1 MSDLIY
7 GLQPVTALLAQE
19 PHRLLEVFVAI
30 GRMDLRLQ
38 PMIQAVQAQGIALQ
52 RVHPAVLSS
61 KSGGASHQGVVAR
74 IRPQPLYDEQQLQAL
89 LKRPDPLLL
98 VLDGIT
104 DPHNLG
110 ACLRSADA
118 AGVQAVIIPRDR
130 AVPYN
135 ATVSKVACGAAE
147 RVPLV
152 AVTNLARTLRDLQT
166 KGVWI
171 VGTSD
176 QAVPLLYQ
184 QKLTGALALVMGA
197 EGHGLRRLTQ
207 AQCDVVVRLPMQ
219 GSIASLNVSVATGIC
234 LFEAVRQRTS
244 AIGA

>member
-7 GLQPVTALLAQE
+7 GLQPVSALLTQE
-19 PHRLLEVFVAI
+19 PHRLLEVFIAI
-30 GRMDLRLQ
+30 GRINPRLQ
-38 PMIQAVQAQGIALQ
+38 PIVQTLQAQGIALQ
-52 RVHPAVLSS
+52 HVHPAVLSS
-61 KSGGASHQGVVAR
+61 QSGGAAHQGVVAR
-74 IRPQPLYDEQQLQAL
+74 IRPQPLYDERQLPAL
-89 LKRPDPLLL
+89 LETPAPLLL

-118 AGVQAVIIPRDR
+118 AGVRAVIIPRDR
-130 AVPYN
+130 SVHYN

-147 RVPLV
+147 RVPLL

-166 KGVWI
+166 KGVWV

-184 QKLTGALALVMGA
+184 QELTGALALVMGA
-197 EGHGLRRLTQ
+197 EGQGLRRLTQ
-207 AQCDVVVRLPMQ
+207 TQCDVIVRLPMQ
-219 GSIASLNVSVATGIC
+219 GSVASLNVSVATGIC

-244 AIGA
+244 TIIP

>member
-1 MSDLIY
+1 MSNLIY
-7 GLQPVTALLAQE
+7 GFQSVSALLAQE
-19 PHRLLEVFVAI
+19 PHRVLEVFIAI
-30 GRMDLRLQ
+30 GRTESRLQ
-38 PMIQAVQAQGIALQ
+38 PVIQTLQAQGIALQ

-61 KSGGASHQGVVAR
+61 KSGGAAHQGLVAR
-74 IRPQPLYDEQQLQAL
+74 IRPQPLYDERQLPTL
-89 LKRPDPLLL
+89 LEAPAPLLL

-118 AGVQAVIIPRDR
+118 AGVQAVLIPRDR
-130 AVPYN
+130 AVQYN

-147 RVPLV
+147 RIPLV

-166 KGVWI
+166 AGVWV

-176 QAVPLLYQ
+176 QATPLLYQ

-219 GSIASLNVSVATGIC
+219 GSVASLNVSVATGIC
-234 LFEAVRQRTS
+234 LFEAVRQRTG
-244 AIGA
+244 AIVA

>member
-7 GLQPVTALLAQE
+7 GLQAVSALLAQE
-19 PHRLLEVFVAI
+19 PHRLLEVFIANDRI
-30 GRMDLRLQ
+30 DSRLQ
-38 PMIQAVQAQGIALQ
+38 PIIQTLQLQGIALQ
-52 RVHPAVLSS
+52 RVQPAVLSS
-61 KSGGASHQGVVAR
+61 KSGGAAHQGVVAR
-74 IRPQPLYDEQQLQAL
+74 IRPQPLYGERQLPAL
-89 LKRPDPLLL
+89 LDTPTPLLL

-130 AVPYN
+130 AVHYN

-152 AVTNLARTLRDLQT
+152 AVTNLARTLQDLQ
-166 KGVWI
+166 KEGVWV

-176 QAVPLLYQ
+176 QAVPQLYQ
-184 QKLTGALALVMGA
+184 QKLTGPLALVMGA

-219 GSIASLNVSVATGIC
+219 GSVASLNVSVATGIC

-244 AIGA
+244 TIIT